1 MGVVEKVRNYY
12 PKSELER
19 ITLSIVGGLGLI
31 GGIGGCL
38 WLVGTLAR

>member
-1 MGVVEKVRNYY
+1 MSAVEKVKNYY
-12 PKSELER
+12 PKTELER
-19 ITLSIVGGLGLI
+19 VGLAILGGLGLI